1 MAEILVLM
9 IAINT
14 LQQQTR
20 GGRRAGT
27 HKIFFLRQ
35 GATNLPPPPTLRC
48 GVQQIMFC
56 NRCRALLP
64 SVPAATKKRKHQC
77 FRWASCDRTRSVHA
91 FSSSICRA
99 ALRGCT
105 STTVPSGRRGLPH
118 NAQSTCLRHENLAW
132 QERIPETKKR
142 FFCPARTRA
151 WHRQLSAGC
160 RFFSGA
166 FSAHSCTFRG
176 CDMDSWHNTLR
187 IRTVRAHLPVC
198 SFFGLVS
205 LPVRPSKSQALG
217 ATSSPLRSP
226 AFSFANGGRHCF
238 AESVCNSPQLRN
250 LPRQLEGDLFSV

>member
-1 MAEILVLM
+1 MCVFI
-9 IAINT
+9 
-14 LQQQTR
+14 
-20 GGRRAGT
+20 GDPPAGSRDPQ
-27 HKIFFLRQ
+27 KKFFLRQ

-64 SVPAATKKRKHQC
+64 TVPAATKKRKHQC

-142 FFCPARTRA
+142 FVLPRT
-151 WHRQLSAGC
+151 
-160 RFFSGA
+160 
-166 FSAHSCTFRG
+166 HSCMAPTTLRWLSIFQRCILCTLLRISRR

-198 SFFGLVS
+198 SLFWVS
-205 LPVRPSKSQALG
+205 LSARSSLKVTGAWGDKLAIALAGILVR
-217 ATSSPLRSP
+217 
-226 AFSFANGGRHCF
+226 
-238 AESVCNSPQLRN
+238 
-250 LPRQLEGDLFSV
+250 